1 MFKLLLFKFF
11 LEKIETQYG
20 LNYTVVEGLYAAQ
33 GEELLKNDNGETD
46 YAMSY
51 EHIAGELAL
60 HAIVF
65 AVTDSLMGATGTKNE
80 FILKMYNKAVL
91 AELNYDEARLPSEI
105 MSMLGVLIMDLLQ
118 FNLLR
123 LFGIL

>member
-1 MFKLLLFKFF
+1 
-11 LEKIETQYG
+11 
-20 LNYTVVEGLYAAQ
+20 
-33 GEELLKNDNGETD
+33 
-46 YAMSY
+46 MSY

>member
-60 HAIVF
+60 RAIVF

-80 FILKMYNKAVL
+80 FILKMYNKAVF

-123 LFGIL
+123 LFEIL